1 MQMNFSAIEGHVR
14 GLLGPTATEP
24 HRHAM
29 GFKVMCLLPLMVCL
43 LWGMH
48 TSLAQEN
55 PSVVTFNQEVIN
67 RQFVNQLSQYNV
79 SDEMIRVK
87 TDAFKK
93 ALDEALRDYA
103 AKHHA
108 LVMQQKNVMAGG
120 QDVTDAILQLIAAR
134 MKASS

>member
-14 GLLGPTATEP
+14 GLMGP
-24 HRHAM
+24 HRATW
-29 GFKVMCLLPLMVCL
+29 FKVMCLLPLMVCL

-67 RQFVNQLSQYNV
+67 RKFVAQLSQYNL

-93 ALDEALRDYA
+93 ALDGALRDYA

-108 LVMQQKNVMAGG
+108 LVMNEKNVIAGAR
-120 QDVTDAILQLIAAR
+120 DATDAILQLIADHMR
-134 MKASS
+134 TSS